1 MRDKKWGIVLSAS
14 FPQKIR
20 VFDTTL
26 RDGEQTPGVSLT
38 PEKKLRIAESLDRL
52 GVDAMEAGF
61 AAASD
66 GEMEAIK
73 LIADAGLKAEVYSM
87 ARGVKKD
94 IDAVLKTGA
103 MGVHLVI
110 PSSDLHLQYKLK
122 KSREEVLKI
131 TTDTTQYAKDHGLIV
146 ELSAEDATRSD
157 LDFLTK
163 MFKAGVAAGADRLCP
178 CDTVGVLIP
187 EKTSELYMELKKRFK
202 NVHLS
207 VHCHDD
213 FGLAVANS
221 IIALKHGADQAH
233 VTMNGLGERSGNAS
247 LEEIAVVLNA
257 RYNVNLG
264 IKTELIYETSKLVS
278 RITDFPMQPNKA
290 IVGENAFVHE
300 SGMHTHGI
308 LANPATYEPFKP
320 EMIGRTRR
328 IATGKHSGSTGIKAS
343 LNEMGLEPNNNQLKE
358 IFQRVKNLGD
368 KGKRVADADLQAIA
382 EVVMELPASRPIKL
396 EEITVVTGSRV
407 TSTASVRLNVKGKI
421 LTEAATGVGPVDA
434 AITAIK
440 KAVEI
445 VEPIQL
451 ENYSVKAITGGTNA
465 VTEVAVS
472 LSKGDRKS
480 TAVGVNEDIVIAS
493 VEAMLSGMN
502 VLMTSYNNKKVKE
515 KS

>member
-1 MRDKKWGIVLSAS
+1 
-14 FPQKIR
+14 
-20 VFDTTL
+20 
-26 RDGEQTPGVSLT
+26 
-38 PEKKLRIAESLDRL
+38 
-52 GVDAMEAGF
+52 MEAGF
-61 AAASD
+61 AAASE

-73 LIADAGLKAEVYSM
+73 LIANAGLRAEVYSM
-87 ARGVKKD
+87 ARGVTND

-103 MGVHLVI
+103 VGVHLVI
-110 PSSDLHLQYKLK
+110 PTSDLHLQYKLK
-122 KSREEVLKI
+122 KSREELLEI
-131 TTDTTQYAKDHGLIV
+131 TADTTQYAKDHGLKV

-157 LDFLTK
+157 LEFLTQ
-163 MFKAGVAAGADRLCP
+163 MFKTGAAAGADRLCP

-187 EKTSELYMELKKRFK
+187 ERASELYSELKKRFQ
-202 NVHLS
+202 NVPLS

-221 IIALKHGADQAH
+221 IIALKCGASQAH
-233 VTMNGLGERSGNAS
+233 VTMNGMGERAGNAS
-247 LEEIAVVLNA
+247 LEELAVVLKVN
-257 RYNVNLG
+257 YNVNLE
-264 IKTELIYETSKLVS
+264 IKTELLYETSRLVS

-308 LANPATYEPFKP
+308 VANPATYEPFPP
-320 EMIGRTRR
+320 ELIGRTRR
-328 IATGKHSGSTGIKAS
+328 IASGKHSGSTGIRAS
-343 LNEMGLEPNNNQLKE
+343 LKEMGIDPNDEQLKE
-358 IFQRVKNLGD
+358 IFLRVKSIGD

-382 EVVMELPASRPIKL
+382 EAVMGLPAIRPIKL

-407 TSTASVRLNVKGKI
+407 TSTASVRLNLNGEI

-434 AITAIK
+434 AINAIK
-440 KAVEI
+440 KAVGI

-465 VTEVAVS
+465 VTEVAVI

-480 TAVGVNEDIVIAS
+480 TAIGVNEDIVIAS

-502 VLMTSYNNKKVKE
+502 VLMSNYNNQKK
-515 KS
+515 

>member
-1 MRDKKWGIVLSAS
+1 
-14 FPQKIR
+14 
-20 VFDTTL
+20 
-26 RDGEQTPGVSLT
+26 
-38 PEKKLRIAESLDRL
+38 
-52 GVDAMEAGF
+52 
-61 AAASD
+61 
-66 GEMEAIK
+66 
-73 LIADAGLKAEVYSM
+73 
-87 ARGVKKD
+87 
-94 IDAVLKTGA
+94 
-103 MGVHLVI
+103 
-110 PSSDLHLQYKLK
+110 
-122 KSREEVLKI
+122 
-131 TTDTTQYAKDHGLIV
+131 
-146 ELSAEDATRSD
+146 
-157 LDFLTK
+157 
-163 MFKAGVAAGADRLCP
+163 
-178 CDTVGVLIP
+178 
-187 EKTSELYMELKKRFK
+187 
-202 NVHLS
+202 
-207 VHCHDD
+207 
-213 FGLAVANS
+213 VANS

-233 VTMNGLGERSGNAS
+233 VTMNGLGERAGNAS

-264 IKTELIYETSKLVS
+264 LKTKLIFETSRLVS

-440 KAVEI
+440 KAVGI

>member
-1 MRDKKWGIVLSAS
+1 
-14 FPQKIR
+14 
-20 VFDTTL
+20 
-26 RDGEQTPGVSLT
+26 
-38 PEKKLRIAESLDRL
+38 
-52 GVDAMEAGF
+52 MEAGF
-61 AAASD
+61 AAASE

-73 LIADAGLKAEVYSM
+73 LIANAGLKAEVYSM
-87 ARGVKKD
+87 ARGVTKD

-103 MGVHLVI
+103 VGVHLVI

-122 KSREEVLKI
+122 KSREQVLKI
-131 TTDTTQYAKDHGLIV
+131 VEDTTQYAKDHGLIV
-146 ELSAEDATRSD
+146 EFSAEDATRSD
-157 LDFLTK
+157 LDFLTQI
-163 MFKAGVAAGADRLCP
+163 FRTGVAAGADRLCP

-187 EKTSELYMELKKRFK
+187 EKTSELYVELKKRFS
-202 NVHLS
+202 NVPLS

-221 IIALKHGADQAH
+221 IIALKHGAVQAH
-233 VTMNGLGERSGNAS
+233 VTMNGLGERAGNAS
-247 LEEIAVVLNA
+247 LEEIAVVLKA
-257 RYNVNLG
+257 RYHVNMG
-264 IKTELIYETSKLVS
+264 IKTELLYETSRLVS
-278 RITDFPMQPNKA
+278 RITDFPLQPNKA

-308 LANPATYEPFKP
+308 LANPSTYEPFNP

-328 IATGKHSGSTGIKAS
+328 IAAGKHSGSTGIKAS

>member
-1 MRDKKWGIVLSAS
+1 
-14 FPQKIR
+14 
-20 VFDTTL
+20 
-26 RDGEQTPGVSLT
+26 
-38 PEKKLRIAESLDRL
+38 
-52 GVDAMEAGF
+52 MEAGF
-61 AAASD
+61 AAASE

-73 LIADAGLKAEVYSM
+73 LIADAGLKAQVFSM
-87 ARGVKKD
+87 ARGVTKD
-94 IDAVLKTGA
+94 IDAVIKTGA
-103 MGVHLVI
+103 VGVHLVI

-122 KSREEVLKI
+122 KSREEVLQI
-131 TTDTTQYAKDHGLIV
+131 TSDTTQYAKDHGLIV

-163 MFKAGVAAGADRLCP
+163 MFEAGVDAGADRLCP

-187 EKTSELYMELKKRFK
+187 EKTKELYIELKKSFK
-202 NVHLS
+202 DVPLS

-213 FGLAVANS
+213 FGLALANS
-221 IIALKHGADQAH
+221 IIALQWGADQAH
-233 VTMNGLGERSGNAS
+233 VTMNGLGERAGNAS
-247 LEEIAVVLNA
+247 LEELAVVLKA
-257 RYNVNLG
+257 QYGVNLG
-264 IKTELIYETSKLVS
+264 IKTKMIYETSRLVS
-278 RITDFPMQPNKA
+278 RITDFPLQPNKS

-328 IATGKHSGSTGIKAS
+328 IAAGKHSGSTGIKAS
-343 LNEMGLEPNNNQLKE
+343 LNEMGLEPSDEQVKE
-358 IFQRVKNLGD
+358 IFLRVKNLGD

-382 EVVMELPASRPIKL
+382 EAVMGLPMVRPIKL
-396 EEITVVTGSRV
+396 EEITVVTGNRV
-407 TSTASVRLNVKGKI
+407 TSTASVRLNLNGKI
-421 LTEAATGVGPVDA
+421 LTEAAIGVGPVDA
-434 AITAIK
+434 AISAIK
-440 KAVEI
+440 KAVGI

-502 VLMTSYNNKKVKE
+502 VLMTNYNNKNKE